1 MPPPFFCAAT
11 APPDQL
17 FRIWLIM
24 LFSTLPNKPP
34 TNCSPLAEAT
44 DQLFSHFGVPISPDQ
59 AADPKIAARAE
70 PADQFKAT
78 APPEMMLP
86 IKPPT
91 FSLPVTAAIDQFLLM
106 DVPE

>member
-1 MPPPFFCAAT
+1 
-11 APPDQL
+11 
-17 FRIWLIM
+17 M

-44 DQLFSHFGVPISPDQ
+44 DQLFSTSACRFRPIKPPIPKSP
-59 AADPKIAARAE
+59 RAE

-78 APPEMMLP
+78 VPPETMLP